1 MRPGCRGA
9 IPACYIESRSGGVS
23 RITPTSIGVSC
34 GYDRCTVNI
43 QSNIRWSV
51 TSSVSWIFPL
61 TMGGTGDGT
70 TELSIMENFE
80 QQRSGVV
87 TISGTTSSGEE
98 IVRRIDVTQA
108 WCKRRTTRVYIGKKG
123 DRLIACSGAW
133 PATSRLTVDFYFTY
147 YMKRY
152 EYALHIEKGSFW
164 TEDSV
169 GIPWVFRGV
178 MRFRTSRSSSLSCR
192 ITMKALFLRS
202 GKIGVPSKTD
212 GSEVRP
218 GRTKQSAGLPML
230 ADRRSEF

>member
-1 MRPGCRGA
+1 MYLFPVALLTACDRVAEEQYRHVISKAGA
-9 IPACYIESRSGGVS
+9 A

-70 TELSIMENFE
+70 TELGIMENFE

-108 WCKRRTTRVYIGKKG
+108 WCKRRTTRVYIGKKET
-123 DRLIACSGAW
+123 A
-133 PATSRLTVDFYFTY
+133 
-147 YMKRY
+147 
-152 EYALHIEKGSFW
+152 
-164 TEDSV
+164 
-169 GIPWVFRGV
+169 
-178 MRFRTSRSSSLSCR
+178 
-192 ITMKALFLRS
+192 
-202 GKIGVPSKTD
+202 
-212 GSEVRP
+212 
-218 GRTKQSAGLPML
+218 
-230 ADRRSEF
+230 

>member
-1 MRPGCRGA
+1 M
-9 IPACYIESRSGGVS
+9 
-23 RITPTSIGVSC
+23 
-34 GYDRCTVNI
+34 NI

-61 TMGGTGDGT
+61 TMGGTGDGP
-70 TELSIMENFE
+70 TELGIMENFE

-87 TISGTTSSGEE
+87 AISGTTSSGEE

-108 WCKRRTTRVYIGKKG
+108 WCKRRPTRVYIKKG

-169 GIPWVFRGV
+169 GIPWSYAFPDESVIESVLPDHDASTIFEIRE
-178 MRFRTSRSSSLSCR
+178 
-192 ITMKALFLRS
+192 
-202 GKIGVPSKTD
+202 D
-212 GSEVRP
+212 QRP
-218 GRTKQSAGLPML
+218 Q
-230 ADRRSEF
+230 

>member
-1 MRPGCRGA
+1 MER
-9 IPACYIESRSGGVS
+9 YVVGVVDFS
-23 RITPTSIGVSC
+23 FDYGRDRRRDHRA
-34 GYDRCTVNI
+34 GYHGEFRATA
-43 QSNIRWSV
+43 
-51 TSSVSWIFPL
+51 
-61 TMGGTGDGT
+61 
-70 TELSIMENFE
+70 
-80 QQRSGVV
+80 QRVV

-108 WCKRRTTRVYIGKKG
+108 WCKRRPTRVYIKKG

-169 GIPWVFRGV
+169 GIPWSYAFPDESVIESV
-178 MRFRTSRSSSLSCR
+178 LPDHEQ
-192 ITMKALFLRS
+192 ALFLRS
-202 GKIGVPSKTD
+202 GKISVPSKID

-218 GRTKQSAGLPML
+218 GQTKQSAVCPCWQTGALNFSLSAKPVCEKETAPSPNRL
-230 ADRRSEF
+230 SLFVCALIPPRESEVVD

>member
-1 MRPGCRGA
+1 MRPGCRGT
-9 IPACYIESRSGGVS
+9 IPACHVESRNGEYLEC
-23 RITPTSIGVSC
+23 TPTSIGVSC

-108 WCKRRTTRVYIGKKG
+108 WCKRRTTPGLYKKG

-147 YMKRY
+147 YMLQTLRVCSSY
-152 EYALHIEKGSFW
+152 RERLVLDGR
-164 TEDSV
+164 
-169 GIPWVFRGV
+169 FRGYSV
-178 MRFRTSRSSSLSCR
+178 ELCVSGRVGHRVCLAGSR
-192 ITMKALFLRS
+192 
-202 GKIGVPSKTD
+202 
-212 GSEVRP
+212 
-218 GRTKQSAGLPML
+218 
-230 ADRRSEF
+230 

>member
-1 MRPGCRGA
+1 MLWENDVFISGRFADGVRPGCRGS
-9 IPACYIESRSGGVS
+9 IPACYIESRSDGVS

-152 EYALHIEKGSFW
+152 KYALHIEKGSFW
-164 TEDSV
+164 TEDSE
-169 GIPWVFRGV
+169 GIPWSYAFPE
-178 MRFRTSRSSSLSCR
+178 SRSSSLSCR
-192 ITMKALFLRS
+192 ITMKALFPEIRE
-202 GKIGVPSKTD
+202 D
-212 GSEVRP
+212 QRP
-218 GRTKQSAGLPML
+218 Q
-230 ADRRSEF
+230 

>member
-70 TELSIMENFE
+70 TELGIMENFE

-87 TISGTTSSGEE
+87 AILGTTSSGEE

-108 WCKRRTTRVYIGKKG
+108 WCKRRPTRVYIKKRRSPDCLFG
-123 DRLIACSGAW
+123 GVACDEQ
-133 PATSRLTVDFYFTY
+133 TDSRLLFHIL
-147 YMKRY
+147 Y
-152 EYALHIEKGSFW
+152 ETLRVCSSYRERLVLDGR
-164 TEDSV
+164 
-169 GIPWVFRGV
+169 FRGYSV
-178 MRFRTSRSSSLSCR
+178 ELCVSGRVGHRVCLAGSRC
-192 ITMKALFLRS
+192 KHYF
-202 GKIGVPSKTD
+202 
-212 GSEVRP
+212 
-218 GRTKQSAGLPML
+218 
-230 ADRRSEF
+230 

>member
-1 MRPGCRGA
+1 M
-9 IPACYIESRSGGVS
+9 
-23 RITPTSIGVSC
+23 
-34 GYDRCTVNI
+34 NI

-152 EYALHIEKGSFW
+152 KYALHIEKGSFW
-164 TEDSV
+164 TEDSE
-169 GIPWVFRGV
+169 GIPWSYAFPDESVIESV
-178 MRFRTSRSSSLSCR
+178 
-192 ITMKALFLRS
+192 
-202 GKIGVPSKTD
+202 
-212 GSEVRP
+212 
-218 GRTKQSAGLPML
+218 LPDHDESTIFEIRE
-230 ADRRSEF
+230 DRRPQ